1 MKFIVTGDWHFKG
14 VNPKA
19 RLDDFQQAL
28 TRKIYE
34 VYDLARQHRVE
45 AIIVPGDLTD
55 SPNTAW
61 GTIAELGYVLK
72 QAPCKVLAIH
82 GNHDIWAGNAGS
94 KHRTPFGML
103 ARLGLIHDLSSES
116 YEPYELV
123 PQRIY
128 ISGHG
133 FTVDTD
139 TEKGKHQFNCVLT
152 EYEEW
157 EGPIIHVVHSMLL
170 AKPPGFDMRHTLIDQ
185 VKTNANVIIS
195 GHEHLGFG
203 IIKRKDGVLFIN
215 PGALCRLTAH
225 PGEIERQVQV
235 ALLTVEN
242 GQAHAE
248 LIPLKS
254 ALPGHEV
261 LSREHLEQ
269 EAERDERVERFLQLL
284 AQEGESRFLEVREI
298 VEDIAAREQLP
309 EEVKKEALLRISRAR
324 EELGVTC
331 KR

>member
-1 MKFIVTGDWHFKG
+1 MDKIIITGDWHFKG

-19 RLDDFQQAL
+19 RLDNFQQSL

-34 VYDLARQHRVE
+34 VYDLARQYDAE
-45 AIIVPGDLTD
+45 AIIVPGDITD

-61 GTIAELGYVLK
+61 GTIAELGYILQ

-103 ARLGLIHDLSSES
+103 AKLGLIYDLNE
-116 YEPYELV
+116 EHFGTDECFV
-123 PQRIY
+123 TGQ
-128 ISGHG
+128 G

-139 TEKGKHQFNCVLT
+139 TVNGSWQYDLP
-152 EYEEW
+152 EYTKSMTLD
-157 EGPIIHVVHSMLL
+157 GRISVNVVHSMLL
-170 AKPPGFDMRHTLIDQ
+170 KNPPGFDMRHTLIKE
-185 VKTNANVIIS
+185 VKTSADVIIA

-203 IIKRKDGVLFIN
+203 IIHREDGVLFIN
-215 PGALCRLTAH
+215 PGALCRLSAH

-235 ALLTVEN
+235 ALLTIN
-242 GQAHAE
+242 DGQAKAE

-269 EAERDERVERFLQLL
+269 EAEREERLDKFLSLL
-284 AQEGESRFLEVREI
+284 AQEGESRFLEVRDI
-298 VEDIAAREQLP
+298 VEDIATREQLSSK
-309 EEVKKEALLRISRAR
+309 VKADALERIAKAR
-324 EELGVTC
+324 ETLGV
-331 KR
+331 R

>member
-34 VYDLARQHRVE
+34 VYSLAKQHNAE
-45 AIIVPGDLTD
+45 GIIVPGDLLD
-55 SPNTAW
+55 SPGTSL
-61 GTIAELGYVLK
+61 GTIADFGRLLQE
-72 QAPCKVLAIH
+72 APCPVIAIH
-82 GNHDIWAGNAGS
+82 GNHDIWAGNPGS
-94 KHRTPFGML
+94 KYRTPYGL
-103 ARLGLIHDLSSES
+103 LSKLGHLWDLEA
-116 YEPYELV
+116 EWFETEN
-123 PQRIY
+123 IC
-128 ISGHG
+128 ISGYG
-133 FTVDTD
+133 FNTETD
-139 TEKGKHQFNCVLT
+139 TPNGKHQFSPPLRP
-152 EYEEW
+152 EW
-157 EGPIIHVVHSMLL
+157 KGVSIHVVHSMLL
-170 AKPPGFDMRHTLIDQ
+170 TKPPGFDMRHTLINE
-185 VKTNANVIIS
+185 VKTNANIVIS

-215 PGALCRLTAH
+215 PGALCRLSAH

-235 ALLTVEN
+235 ALLTIEN

-324 EELGVTC
+324 EELGVM
-331 KR
+331 

>member
-1 MKFIVTGDWHFKG
+1 MSKFIITGDWHFKG

-19 RLDDFQQAL
+19 RLDNFQQSL

-34 VYDLARQHRVE
+34 VYDLARQHNAD

-61 GTIAELGYVLK
+61 GTIAELGYILQ

-82 GNHDIWAGNAGS
+82 GNHDIWAGNPGS

-103 ARLGLIHDLSSES
+103 AKLNLICDLNEQHFGAD
-116 YEPYELV
+116 ECFV
-123 PQRIY
+123 TGQ
-128 ISGHG
+128 G

-139 TEKGKHQFNCVLT
+139 TPNGKWQYDLPEHIQSRIENSL
-152 EYEEW
+152 
-157 EGPIIHVVHSMLL
+157 GIHVVHSMLL
-170 AKPPGFDMRHTLIDQ
+170 NKSPGFDMRHTLINE
-185 VKTNANVIIS
+185 VKTNANIIIS

-235 ALLTVEN
+235 ALLTIEN

-261 LSREHLEQ
+261 LSRKHLEQ
-269 EAERDERVERFLQLL
+269 ESERDERVERFLQLL
-284 AQEGESRFLEVREI
+284 AQEGESRFLEIRDI
-298 VEDIAAREQLP
+298 VEDIAAREKLP
-309 EEVKKEALLRISRAR
+309 ELVKKEALLRISRAR
-324 EELGVTC
+324 EELGVG
-331 KR
+331 